1 MKLKN
6 KKRLLD
12 ELVRESESPKEFI
25 YSVMALQRQ
34 TAKDVVKDADMTMEH
49 FYVAMNNI
57 AKGASIGVKVCCK
70 IAKGLDINPIIL
82 NRVIAD
88 YNMNRYLKNGTN
100 QDIEGEEASQQAD

>member
-6 KKRLLD
+6 KKRLLN

-25 YSVMALQRQ
+25 YSVMALQQQ
-34 TAKDVVKDADMTMEH
+34 TGKDVVKDAGMTMQH

-57 AKGASIGVKVCCK
+57 ARGASIGIKVCYK
-70 IAKGLDINPIIL
+70 IAKGLDIDPIIL

-88 YNMNRYLKNGTN
+88 YNMNKYLKNGT
-100 QDIEGEEASQQAD
+100 D